1 MKKEKKNSGI
11 TKNFWDFELC
21 HMTIGTP
28 EGKGENGTE
37 EIFEEIMTGNVP
49 RFGTNTK
56 SQIQKAQRMSINTNS
71 LHLGISYSS
80 YKKKEKKR
88 KRGVRENKETTV
100 ADGCGKNITY

>member
-1 MKKEKKNSGI
+1 
-11 TKNFWDFELC
+11 
-21 HMTIGTP
+21 MTIGTP
-28 EGKGENGTE
+28 EGKEGENGTE

-80 YKKKEKKR
+80 YKKKKKKR
-88 KRGVRENKETTV
+88 KEKKTGVRENKETTA

>member
-1 MKKEKKNSGI
+1 
-11 TKNFWDFELC
+11 
-21 HMTIGTP
+21 MTIGTP
-28 EGKGENGTE
+28 EGKEGENGTE

-80 YKKKEKKR
+80 YKKKKRKEKKNRSKR
-88 KRGVRENKETTV
+88 KQRNHSSRWLWEEYYLLRNKMRII
-100 ADGCGKNITY
+100 ADFYKKPQE